1 MTMAQTTKT
10 NNSYLADKVALR
22 VAHLP
27 DREVLRVMDCY
38 AGSGVVWSAVKKLTG
53 RRIAVLPIDISADVD
68 GFHLAGDNKQ
78 YLETMDL
85 SRFDVIDLDAYG
97 VPYDQLKIVL
107 DRGFHGTVFV
117 TFIQSVF
124 GTVRGAG
131 NTSANG
137 WRFAV
142 LRLSGIA
149 IMPGSITSGS
159 LSSGAAR
166 CNADCN
172 SQPAGTFADRA

>member
-1 MTMAQTTKT
+1 MAQTTKT

-124 GTVRGAG
+124 GTLPNTLLVDLGFSLPMIEKSPALFGARGWQYFCEWMALRG
-131 NTSANG
+131 VTSF
-137 WRFAV
+137 WHRHH
-142 LRLSGIA
+142 
-149 IMPGSITSGS
+149 
-159 LSSGAAR
+159 AR
-166 CNADCN
+166 KHYI
-172 SQPAGTFADRA
+172 GFVV

>member
-1 MTMAQTTKT
+1 MARTTKT

-27 DREVLRVMDCY
+27 ARDPLRVMDCY
-38 AGSGVVWSAVKKLTG
+38 AGSGVVWAAVKKQTG
-53 RRIAVLPIDISADVD
+53 RRIAVLPIDVSDID
-68 GFHLAGDNKQ
+68 GFHLVGDNKQ

-97 VPYDQLKIVL
+97 VPCEQLGIVL

-124 GTVRGAG
+124 GRMPNTVLIDLGFSMPMIEKSPALFGARGWQYFQEWMALRG
-131 NTSANG
+131 VTSF
-137 WRFAV
+137 WHRHH
-142 LRLSGIA
+142 
-149 IMPGSITSGS
+149 
-159 LSSGAAR
+159 AR
-166 CNADCN
+166 KHYI
-172 SQPAGTFADRA
+172 GFTI